1 LPAGRGGAP
10 ISAKADRGERRSGNI
25 IAIVC
30 GYPTA
35 I

>member
-1 LPAGRGGAP
+1 LPAGRGGAL
-10 ISAKADRGERRSGNI
+10 ISAKDDRGGRRSGNI